1 MGALSHRDK
10 FFKGVG
16 LPKAISP
23 GIYEVSEDAVWEPP
37 SFLKTDFRE
46 AGLSKIISPK
56 QAS

>member
-46 AGLSKIISPK
+46 AGLSKMISTK
-56 QAS
+56 